1 MPAVPCPLFYHGIF
15 PMRTIAIFFLG
26 FCSHLALAV
35 DPAPTSLKPAMK
47 YNEVREV
54 APGVFFRFS
63 QISATDPNLPFGG
76 SNNAWVV
83 FKDYV
88 VVIDA
93 NFPKEARDVIAEI
106 RKTTNKPIRY
116 VFDTHH
122 HGDHAWGNAVWAAE
136 GAAVIGHRF
145 CAERMRG
152 DAKEFADAGKGP
164 NARKDVAESTFR
176 VPDLLFDD
184 KLVLDDGTQRVEFLF
199 MGHAHT
205 SGDACAWI
213 PKNGILCTGD
223 ACVNG
228 AFNFMGHSDS
238 GSWVRALER
247 MEALAP
253 KMICPGHG
261 PVDGPELVKRQ
272 KRYFVDLRE
281 AVRNSVRENKTLDD
295 AKMAIRLPWYKEWT
309 GVDVKADNI
318 THVYGEMTGTIAP
331 WDLRESFGLVEGK
344 SPSKDDKDWKAP
356 RRILVPSSLSP
367 NKLRELK
374 RVAPDVEF
382 MAARTPSEAVEMSRS
397 KEFPIDAIIGFATLP
412 EKPQTKW
419 VHVADSSDAFPLFGE
434 STLTITGNEGIAAPE
449 RSESGIGI
457 IMSAIGK
464 LHAQKPGRITM
475 NGKKIY
481 ILGNSP
487 SSEVLARRLS
497 ALGSRVILVEESTGP
512 APKGFARRI
521 AISALPEEVGEADV
535 LVACSPLGTRQSL
548 IPQELRELNKDTI
561 LLILGP
567 AALAAKDLVRQ
578 HEKARGFVG
587 TDWPARQALS
597 MDIDREEGPNPF
609 QTSGYLDRAWR
620 LQREN
625 VRRFAA
631 GEKLLGVID
640 PKVGY

>member
-1 MPAVPCPLFYHGIF
+1 
-15 PMRTIAIFFLG
+15 MRTLPILVLG
-26 FCSHLALAV
+26 LFVPLAPAV

-213 PKNGILCTGD
+213 PKHGILCTGD

-238 GSWVRALER
+238 ASWVRALER

-272 KRYFVDLRE
+272 RRYFVDLRD
-281 AVRNSVRENKTLDD
+281 AVRNAVKENKTLDD

-309 GVDVKADNI
+309 GVDVKSDNI
-318 THVYGEMTGTIAP
+318 AHVYGEMTGTIAP
-331 WDLRESFGLVEGK
+331 WDLREAYGLVEGK

-356 RRILVPSSLSP
+356 KRILIPSSLSP
-367 NKLRELK
+367 GKLRELK

-382 MAARTPSEAVEMSRS
+382 MAARTPTEAVEMSRS
-397 KEFPIDAIIGFATLP
+397 KEFPIDAIIGFSALP
-412 EKPQTKW
+412 QKPQCKW
-419 VHVADSSDAFPLFGE
+419 VHVADSSDALPLFGE
-434 STLTITGNEGIAAPE
+434 STLTVTGNEGIVAPE
-449 RSESGIGI
+449 RSESGIGM

-464 LHAQKPGRITM
+464 VHAQKPGRITM
-475 NGKKIY
+475 NGKRIY

-487 SSEVLARRLS
+487 TSEVLARRLS
-497 ALGSRVILVEESTGP
+497 ALGSRVVLVEETNGP
-512 APKGFARRI
+512 APKGFAKRI
-521 AISALPEEVGEADV
+521 AIQSLPEEVAEADV
-535 LVACSPLGTRQSL
+535 VVACSPLGTRQSL
-548 IPQELRELNKDTI
+548 IPQELPELKSTTI
-561 LLILGP
+561 LVILGP
-567 AALAAKDLVRQ
+567 SAIPARDLVRQ
-578 HEKARGFVG
+578 HEKGRGIVA
-587 TDWPARQALS
+587 TDWPARQLLS
-597 MDIDREEGPNPF
+597 MDTDREEGPNPF

-640 PKVGY
+640 PKVGW

>member
-1 MPAVPCPLFYHGIF
+1 
-15 PMRTIAIFFLG
+15 MRTLPILVLG
-26 FCSHLALAV
+26 LFVPLAPAV

-122 HGDHAWGNAVWAAE
+122 HGDHAWGNAVWATE

-213 PKNGILCTGD
+213 PKHGILCTGD

-238 GSWVRALER
+238 ASWVRALER
-247 MEALAP
+247 MDALAP

-272 KRYFVDLRE
+272 RRYFVDLRD
-281 AVRNSVRENKTLDD
+281 AVRNAVKENKTLDD

-309 GVDVKADNI
+309 GVDVKSDNI
-318 THVYGEMTGTIAP
+318 AHVYGEMTGTIAP
-331 WDLRESFGLVEGK
+331 WDLREAYGLVEGK

-356 RRILVPSSLSP
+356 KRILIPSSLSP
-367 NKLRELK
+367 GKLRELK

-382 MAARTPSEAVEMSRS
+382 MAARTPTEAVEMSRS
-397 KEFPIDAIIGFATLP
+397 KEFPIDAIIGFSALP
-412 EKPQTKW
+412 QKPQCKW
-419 VHVADSSDAFPLFGE
+419 VHVADSSDALPLFGE
-434 STLTITGNEGIAAPE
+434 STLTVTGNEGIVAPE
-449 RSESGIGI
+449 RSESGIGM

-464 LHAQKPGRITM
+464 VHAQKPGRITM

-487 SSEVLARRLS
+487 TSEVLARRLS
-497 ALGSRVILVEESTGP
+497 ALGSRVVLVEETTGP
-512 APKGFARRI
+512 APKGFAKRI
-521 AISALPEEVGEADV
+521 AIQSLPEEVAEADV
-535 LVACSPLGTRQSL
+535 VVACAPLGTRQSL
-548 IPQELRELNKDTI
+548 IPQELPELKSTTI
-561 LLILGP
+561 LVILGP
-567 AALAAKDLVRQ
+567 SAIPARDLVRQ
-578 HEKARGFVG
+578 HEKGRGIVA
-587 TDWPARQALS
+587 TDWPARQLLS
-597 MDIDREEGPNPF
+597 MEDREEGPNPF

-640 PKVGY
+640 PKVGW

>member
-1 MPAVPCPLFYHGIF
+1 
-15 PMRTIAIFFLG
+15 
-26 FCSHLALAV
+26 
-35 DPAPTSLKPAMK
+35 
-47 YNEVREV
+47 
-54 APGVFFRFS
+54 
-63 QISATDPNLPFGG
+63 
-76 SNNAWVV
+76 
-83 FKDYV
+83 
-88 VVIDA
+88 
-93 NFPKEARDVIAEI
+93 
-106 RKTTNKPIRY
+106 
-116 VFDTHH
+116 
-122 HGDHAWGNAVWAAE
+122 
-136 GAAVIGHRF
+136 
-145 CAERMRG
+145 
-152 DAKEFADAGKGP
+152 
-164 NARKDVAESTFR
+164 
-176 VPDLLFDD
+176 
-184 KLVLDDGTQRVEFLF
+184 
-199 MGHAHT
+199 
-205 SGDACAWI
+205 
-213 PKNGILCTGD
+213 
-223 ACVNG
+223 
-228 AFNFMGHSDS
+228 
-238 GSWVRALER
+238 

-318 THVYGEMTGTIAP
+318 AHVYGEMTGTIAP

-412 EKPQTKW
+412 EKPQSKW
-419 VHVADSSDAFPLFGE
+419 VHVADSSDAIPLFGE

>member
-1 MPAVPCPLFYHGIF
+1 
-15 PMRTIAIFFLG
+15 MRF
-26 FCSHLALAV
+26 LALVLCGLCATFSQAV

-47 YNEVREV
+47 YSEVREV

-63 QISATDPNLPFGG
+63 QISATDPMLPFGG
-76 SNNAWVV
+76 SNNAWIV

-106 RKTTNKPIRY
+106 KKTTKKPIRY

-145 CAERMRG
+145 CAEQMKG
-152 DAKEFADAGKGP
+152 DAKEFANAAKGP

-205 SGDACAWI
+205 SGDAVAWI
-213 PKNGILCTGD
+213 PKHGILCTGD

-261 PVDGPELVKRQ
+261 PVDGPGLVQRQ
-272 KRYFVDLRE
+272 KRYFIELRD
-281 AVRNSVRENKTLDD
+281 AVRKAVRENKTLDD
-295 AKMAIRLPWYKEWT
+295 AKTALDIPWYKEWT
-309 GVDVKADNI
+309 GVAVKADNI
-318 THVYGEMTGTIAP
+318 AHVYAELTGTIAP
-331 WDLRESFGLVEGK
+331 WDLREGFGLVEGA

-356 RRILVPSSLSP
+356 KRILVPSSLP
-367 NKLRELK
+367 PAKLRELK
-374 RVAPDVEF
+374 RVAPEIEF
-382 MAARTPSEAVEMSRS
+382 IAARTATEAVEMSRS
-397 KEFPIDAIIGFATLP
+397 KEFPIDAVIGFVGLP
-412 EKPQTKW
+412 EKPDCKW
-419 VHVADSSDAFPLFGE
+419 IHLADASG
-434 STLTITGNEGIAAPE
+434 TLHLSEGGKSEGGKITVTGTEGIAAPE
-449 RSESGIGI
+449 RSESGLGLIMAGI
-457 IMSAIGK
+457 SK
-464 LHAQKPGRITM
+464 VHAQKPARITM
-475 NGKKIY
+475 SGKKIV
-481 ILGNSP
+481 IVGNSP
-487 SSEVLARRLS
+487 TSEVLARRLS
-497 ALGSRVILVEESTGP
+497 TMGSRVVLVEEKTGP
-512 APKGFARRI
+512 APKGFAKRV
-521 AISALPEEVGEADV
+521 AIDSLIDEVADADV
-535 LVACSPLGTRQSL
+535 VVACSPIGSRGTL
-548 IPQELRELNKDTI
+548 IPQTLPELKKETI
-561 LLILGP
+561 LVILGP
-567 AALAAKDLVRQ
+567 AAHQAGDLVTA
-578 HEKARGFVG
+578 HEKHGGMVAAN
-587 TDWPARQALS
+587 WPARQILALEA
-597 MDIDREEGPNPF
+597 DREKGANPF
-609 QTSGYLDRAWR
+609 LTTGYLDRAWR

-631 GEKLLGVID
+631 GEKLLAVID
-640 PKVGY
+640 PRVGY